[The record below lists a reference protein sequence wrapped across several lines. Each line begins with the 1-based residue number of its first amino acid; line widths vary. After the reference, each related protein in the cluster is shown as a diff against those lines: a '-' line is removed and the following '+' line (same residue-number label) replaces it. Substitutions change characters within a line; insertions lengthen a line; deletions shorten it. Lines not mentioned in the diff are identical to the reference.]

1 MKKFYLGSLTYI
13 VLFLLVTW
21 YMYSDDRAFDGPLTL
36 GFPLPFYYGG
46 GFCMVP
52 CGPHFYAD
60 RFILDVLFL
69 ILPIIAAYWYQNRKI
84 PITQ

>member
-1 MKKFYLGSLTYI
+1 MRTVLAGMQKYLESQGVKSFSSIGEEVNPDRHDVMTQAPGSLTYI

-52 CGPHFYAD
+52 C
-60 RFILDVLFL
+60 
-69 ILPIIAAYWYQNRKI
+69 
-84 PITQ
+84 